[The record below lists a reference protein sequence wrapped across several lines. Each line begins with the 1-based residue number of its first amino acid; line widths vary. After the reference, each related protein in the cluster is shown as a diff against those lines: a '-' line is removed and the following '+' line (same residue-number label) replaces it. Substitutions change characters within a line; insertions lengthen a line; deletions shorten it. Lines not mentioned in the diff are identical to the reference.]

1 MRISDPLIYS
11 RFFMPRFAANLSMMY
26 LEYAFLDR
34 FEAAARDG
42 FKAVEFM
49 FPYEFPA
56 SEIRAKLKTHGLTQA
71 LFNAPPGKFE
81 AGERGIAALPG
92 REREFHR
99 SIETALAY
107 ADVLGTSRLHVMA
120 GIIAESD
127 DVAHHRGKYLDN
139 LAFAAAQAK
148 PLGITIVIE
157 PINVRDMPGYFLN
170 YQNDAHLI
178 CEEVGADN
186 LQVQLDLY
194 HCQIMEGDLAM
205 TLKQTMGGVG
215 HIQIAGVPDRH
226 EPDDGEINYPYL
238 FQLIDELGYTGWIG
252 CEYRPRQSTSA
263 GLGWLRQWQ

>member
-1 MRISDPLIYS
+1 
-11 RFFMPRFAANLSMMY
+11 MPRFAANLSMMY
-26 LEYAFLDR
+26 QEYAFLDR

-49 FPYEFPA
+49 FPYDFPA
-56 SEIRAKLKTHGLTQA
+56 SDIRAKLKAHKLTQV
-71 LFNAPPGKFE
+71 LFNAPPGKF
-81 AGERGIAALPG
+81 AVGERGIAALPG
-92 REREFHR
+92 RETEFQR

-107 ADVLGTSRLHVMA
+107 ADVLGTRHLHVMA
-120 GIIAESD
+120 GIIGESD
-127 DVAHHRGKYLDN
+127 DVAHHRSTYLDN
-139 LAFAAAQAK
+139 LTFAAAQAK
-148 PLGITIVIE
+148 PLDITIVIE

-178 CEEVGADN
+178 CEEVGVDN
-186 LQVQLDLY
+186 LRVQLDLY

-226 EPDDGEINYPYL
+226 EPDDGEINYSYL

-252 CEYRPRQSTSA
+252 CEYKPRQNTSA
-263 GLGWLRQWQ
+263 GLDWLRQWQ